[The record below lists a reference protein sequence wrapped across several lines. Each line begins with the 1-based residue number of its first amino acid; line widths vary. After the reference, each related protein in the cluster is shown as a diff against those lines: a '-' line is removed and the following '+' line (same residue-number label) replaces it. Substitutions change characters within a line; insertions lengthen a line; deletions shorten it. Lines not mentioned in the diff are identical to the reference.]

1 MKLKEKKEAKIDFL
15 KKKKKTF
22 TVYINSEAVQSR
34 QFF

>member
-15 KKKKKTF
+15 KKKKTF

-34 QFF
+34 HFF